1 MTEYPRILREGKSF
15 FDKAEGKTTEEET
28 DKLRLLKIKI
38 FFWKDTVRKVS
49 RRHRIGES
57 IYNIYI

>member
-15 FDKAEGKTTEEET
+15 FDKAEGKTTEET

-38 FFWKDTVRKVS
+38 FF
-49 RRHRIGES
+49 
-57 IYNIYI
+57 